1 MRLKIIIKEKQKQ
14 NIISFLF
21 TTLSSPRTNPP
32 NKAIKSAALTSSCPY
47 ILGQIEWTRSL
58 L

>member
-1 MRLKIIIKEKQKQ
+1 VDQNELEYETKDDNKKKKIYYFI
-14 NIISFLF
+14 LL

-47 ILGQIEWTRSL
+47 ILGQSE
-58 L
+58 

>member
-1 MRLKIIIKEKQKQ
+1 MRLKIIIKKEKQKQ
-14 NIISFLF
+14 NNIISFLF

-47 ILGQIEWTRSL
+47 ILGQIE
-58 L
+58 

>member
-1 MRLKIIIKEKQKQ
+1 MQLEMRRKLKDYLIW
-14 NIISFLF
+14 F
-21 TTLSSPRTNPP
+21 TILSSPRTKPP

>member
-1 MRLKIIIKEKQKQ
+1 MRLKIIIKEKQKKKH
-14 NIISFLF
+14 SFILF

-47 ILGQIEWTRSL
+47 ILGQIE
-58 L
+58 